1 MLYIFRIK
9 EGNINGEKKK
19 VLLPVVLVVVVVSVV
34 VVRVVPF
41 VTAIPVVV
49 S

>member
-1 MLYIFRIK
+1 MPYIFRIK
-9 EGNINGEKKK
+9 EGNINGKKI

-41 VTAIPVVV
+41 VTATPVVV